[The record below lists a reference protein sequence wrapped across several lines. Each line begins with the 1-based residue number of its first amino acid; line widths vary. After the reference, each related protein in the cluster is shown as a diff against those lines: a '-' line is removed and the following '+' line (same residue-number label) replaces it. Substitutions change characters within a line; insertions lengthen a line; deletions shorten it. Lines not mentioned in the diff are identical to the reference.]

1 MFTKSQEALEA
12 LGAAITTKEIKQ
24 QPALWQETMTS
35 FDITKEAL
43 VSFLKAVYESAN
55 GNRVRVIFTGAG
67 TSEYVGNTICPY
79 LNKVGNRQRYF
90 FDSIASTDLVAAPEY
105 YLAEEETVLLVSF
118 ARSGNSPES
127 VAAVNLINQLVPN
140 SYHLIITCAKD
151 GELAKKAQ
159 QDDHSFLYLMP
170 EAANDAGF
178 AMTGSFTCMMLAAL
192 LIFDDA
198 TDLSQKQSY
207 VADMVFAGQAILDQE
222 ERLQELADLGF
233 ERLVYLGSASLANL
247 TQEAQLKMLELTAG
261 QVATVYESSM
271 GFRHGP
277 KSFINDRTL
286 VIGFVNNDAYV
297 RQYDLD
303 MLEEIQA
310 DGIALKTLALLQ
322 GGDINFSEDQFRLD
336 TRHLLPDAY
345 LAFPMI
351 LVAQTLAL
359 LTAVTLGNSPDT
371 PSATGTVN
379 RVVKGVTIHPY
390 PTSSCQ
396 CNKA

>member
-1 MFTKSQEALEA
+1 MFTKTQEALEA

-24 QPALWQETMTS
+24 EPRLWQETMTFFEETRDS
-35 FDITKEAL
+35 LD
-43 VSFLKAVYESAN
+43 SFLKRVCKSAN
-55 GNRVRVIFTGAG
+55 GNNVHVIFTGAG
-67 TSEYVGNTICPY
+67 TSEYIGNTICPY
-79 LNKVGNRQRYF
+79 LKKVGNRQRYLF
-90 FDSIASTDLVAAPEY
+90 ESVASTDLVAAPDY
-105 YLAEEETVLLVSF
+105 YLVEEETVLLVSF

-127 VAAVNLINQLVPN
+127 VAAVNLVNQLVPN

-159 QDDHSFLYLMP
+159 QDERSYLYLMP
-170 EAANDAGF
+170 EDANDAGF

-198 TDLSQKQSY
+198 NSIAQKEAYVTDMIL
-207 VADMVFAGQAILDQE
+207 AGQAVIDQE
-222 ERLQELADLGF
+222 RRLQELADLGF
-233 ERLVYLGSASLANL
+233 ERLVYLGSAGLAKL
-247 TQEAQLKMLELTAG
+247 TQEAQLKMLELTTG
-261 QVATVYESSM
+261 QVATLYESSM

-310 DGIALKTLALLQ
+310 DGIALKILALLQ

-336 TRHLLPDAY
+336 TRHLLPEAY

-390 PTSSCQ
+390 PTSSRQ

>member
-127 VAAVNLINQLVPN
+127 VVAVNLINQLVPN

-390 PTSSCQ
+390 PTSSRQ

>member
-1 MFTKSQEALEA
+1 
-12 LGAAITTKEIKQ
+12 
-24 QPALWQETMTS
+24 
-35 FDITKEAL
+35 
-43 VSFLKAVYESAN
+43 
-55 GNRVRVIFTGAG
+55 
-67 TSEYVGNTICPY
+67 
-79 LNKVGNRQRYF
+79 
-90 FDSIASTDLVAAPEY
+90 
-105 YLAEEETVLLVSF
+105 
-118 ARSGNSPES
+118 
-127 VAAVNLINQLVPN
+127 
-140 SYHLIITCAKD
+140 
-151 GELAKKAQ
+151 
-159 QDDHSFLYLMP
+159 MP

-207 VADMVFAGQAILDQE
+207 VADMVFAGQAILNQE

-277 KSFINDRTL
+277 KSFINMDTL
-286 VIGFVNNDAYV
+286 VIGFVNSDPYV
-297 RQYDLD
+297 RQYDLEI
-303 MLEEIQA
+303 LEEVRA

-322 GGDINFSEDQFRLD
+322 KGPTNFSGDQFLLEASQ
-336 TRHLLPDAY
+336 LLPDAY

-351 LVAQTLAL
+351 LVAQMLAL
-359 LTAVTLGNSPDT
+359 LTAITVGNRPDT

-390 PTSSCQ
+390 PS
-396 CNKA
+396 K

>member
-1 MFTKSQEALEA
+1 MFTKTQEALEA

-24 QPALWQETMTS
+24 EPRLWQETMTFFEETRDS
-35 FDITKEAL
+35 LD
-43 VSFLKAVYESAN
+43 SFLKRVCKSAN
-55 GNRVRVIFTGAG
+55 GNNVHVIFTGAG
-67 TSEYVGNTICPY
+67 TSEYIGNTICPY
-79 LNKVGNRQRYF
+79 LKKVGNRQRYLF
-90 FDSIASTDLVAAPEY
+90 ESVASTDLVAAPDY
-105 YLAEEETVLLVSF
+105 YLVEEETVLLVSF

-127 VAAVNLINQLVPN
+127 VAAVNLVNQLVPN

-159 QDDHSFLYLMP
+159 QDERSYLYLMP
-170 EAANDAGF
+170 EDANDAGL

-198 TDLSQKQSY
+198 NSIAQKEAYVTDMIL
-207 VADMVFAGQAILDQE
+207 AGQAVIDQE
-222 ERLQELADLGF
+222 RRLQELADLGF
-233 ERLVYLGSASLANL
+233 ERLVYLGSAGLAKL

-261 QVATVYESSM
+261 QVATLYESSM

-310 DGIALKTLALLQ
+310 DGIALKILALLQ
-322 GGDINFSEDQFRLD
+322 GRDINFSGDQFRLD
-336 TRHLLPDAY
+336 TRHLLPEAY
-345 LAFPMI
+345 LTFPMI

-390 PTSSCQ
+390 PTSSRQ

>member
-390 PTSSCQ
+390 PTSSRQ

>member
-1 MFTKSQEALEA
+1 MFTKTQEALEA

-24 QPALWQETMTS
+24 EPRLWQETMTFFEETRDS
-35 FDITKEAL
+35 LD
-43 VSFLKAVYESAN
+43 SFLKRVCKSAN
-55 GNRVRVIFTGAG
+55 GNNVHVIFTGAG
-67 TSEYVGNTICPY
+67 TSEYIGNTICPY
-79 LNKVGNRQRYF
+79 LKKVGNRQRYLF
-90 FDSIASTDLVAAPEY
+90 ESVASTDLVAAPDY
-105 YLAEEETVLLVSF
+105 YLVEEETVLLVSF

-127 VAAVNLINQLVPN
+127 VAAVNLVNQLVPN

-159 QDDHSFLYLMP
+159 QDERSYLYLMP
-170 EAANDAGF
+170 EDANDAGF

-198 TDLSQKQSY
+198 NSIAQKEAYVTDMIL
-207 VADMVFAGQAILDQE
+207 AGQAVIDQE
-222 ERLQELADLGF
+222 RRLQELADLGF
-233 ERLVYLGSASLANL
+233 ERLVYLGSAGLAKL

-261 QVATVYESSM
+261 QVATLYESSM

-310 DGIALKTLALLQ
+310 DGIALKILALLQ
-322 GGDINFSEDQFRLD
+322 GGDINFSENQFRLD
-336 TRHLLPDAY
+336 TRHLLPEAY

-390 PTSSCQ
+390 PTSSRQ

>member
-1 MFTKSQEALEA
+1 M
-12 LGAAITTKEIKQ
+12 
-24 QPALWQETMTS
+24 
-35 FDITKEAL
+35 
-43 VSFLKAVYESAN
+43 
-55 GNRVRVIFTGAG
+55 
-67 TSEYVGNTICPY
+67 
-79 LNKVGNRQRYF
+79 NKVGNRQRYF

-277 KSFINDRTL
+277 KSFINMDTL
-286 VIGFVNNDAYV
+286 VIGFVNSDPYV
-297 RQYDLD
+297 RQYDLEI
-303 MLEEIQA
+303 LEEVRA

-322 GGDINFSEDQFRLD
+322 KGPTNFSGDQFLLEASQ
-336 TRHLLPDAY
+336 LLPDAY

-351 LVAQTLAL
+351 LVAQMLAL
-359 LTAVTLGNSPDT
+359 LTAITVGNRPDT

-390 PTSSCQ
+390 PS
-396 CNKA
+396 K

>member
-1 MFTKSQEALEA
+1 MFTKTQEALEA

-24 QPALWQETMTS
+24 EPRLWQETMTFFEETRDS
-35 FDITKEAL
+35 LD
-43 VSFLKAVYESAN
+43 SFLKRVCKSAN
-55 GNRVRVIFTGAG
+55 GNNVHVIFTGAG
-67 TSEYVGNTICPY
+67 TSEYIGNTICPY
-79 LNKVGNRQRYF
+79 LKKVGNRQRYLF
-90 FDSIASTDLVAAPEY
+90 ESVASTDLVAAPDY
-105 YLAEEETVLLVSF
+105 YLVEEETVLLVSF

-127 VAAVNLINQLVPN
+127 VAAVNLVNQLVPN

-159 QDDHSFLYLMP
+159 QDERSYLYLMP
-170 EAANDAGF
+170 EDANDAGF

-198 TDLSQKQSY
+198 NSIAQKEAYVTDMIL
-207 VADMVFAGQAILDQE
+207 AGQAVIDQE
-222 ERLQELADLGF
+222 RRLQELADLGF
-233 ERLVYLGSASLANL
+233 ERLVYLGSAGLAKL

-261 QVATVYESSM
+261 QVATLYESSM

-336 TRHLLPDAY
+336 TRHLLPEAY

-390 PTSSCQ
+390 PTSSRQ

>member
-207 VADMVFAGQAILDQE
+207 VADMIFAGQAILDQE

-390 PTSSCQ
+390 PTSSRQ

>member
-1 MFTKSQEALEA
+1 MFKKSQEDLEA

-24 QPALWQETMTS
+24 EPRLWQETMTFFEETRDS
-35 FDITKEAL
+35 LD
-43 VSFLKAVYESAN
+43 SFLKRVCESAN
-55 GNRVRVIFTGAG
+55 GNNVHVIFTGAG
-67 TSEYVGNTICPY
+67 TSEYIGNTICPY
-79 LNKVGNRQRYF
+79 LKKVGNRQRYLF
-90 FDSIASTDLVAAPEY
+90 ESVASTDLVAAPDY
-105 YLAEEETVLLVSF
+105 YLVEEETVLLVSF

-127 VAAVNLINQLVPN
+127 VAAVNLVNQLVPN
-140 SYHLIITCAKD
+140 SYDLTITCAKD

-159 QDDHSFLYLMP
+159 QDERSYLYLMP
-170 EAANDAGF
+170 EDANDAGF

-198 TDLSQKQSY
+198 NSIAQKEAYVTDMIL
-207 VADMVFAGQAILDQE
+207 AGQAVIDQE
-222 ERLQELADLGF
+222 RRLQELADLGF
-233 ERLVYLGSASLANL
+233 ERLVYLGSAGLAKL

-261 QVATVYESSM
+261 QVATLYESPM

-359 LTAVTLGNSPDT
+359 LTAVILGNSPDT

-390 PTSSCQ
+390 PTSSRQ

>member
-1 MFTKSQEALEA
+1 MFTKTQEALEA

-24 QPALWQETMTS
+24 EPRLWQETMTFFEETRDS
-35 FDITKEAL
+35 LD
-43 VSFLKAVYESAN
+43 SFLKRVCKSAN
-55 GNRVRVIFTGAG
+55 GNNVHVIFTGAG
-67 TSEYVGNTICPY
+67 TSEYIGNTICPY
-79 LNKVGNRQRYF
+79 LKKVGNRQRYLF
-90 FDSIASTDLVAAPEY
+90 ESVASTDLVAAPDY
-105 YLAEEETVLLVSF
+105 YLVEEETVLLVSF

-127 VAAVNLINQLVPN
+127 VAAVNLVNQLVPN

-159 QDDHSFLYLMP
+159 QDERSYLYLMP
-170 EAANDAGF
+170 EDANDAGF

-198 TDLSQKQSY
+198 NSIAQKEAYVTDMIL
-207 VADMVFAGQAILDQE
+207 AGQAVIDQE
-222 ERLQELADLGF
+222 RRLQELADLGF
-233 ERLVYLGSASLANL
+233 ERLVYLGSAGLAKL

-261 QVATVYESSM
+261 QVATLYESSM

-310 DGIALKTLALLQ
+310 DGIALKILALLQ

-336 TRHLLPDAY
+336 TRHLLPEAY

-390 PTSSCQ
+390 PTSSRQ

>member
-1 MFTKSQEALEA
+1 MFTKPQEALEA

-24 QPALWQETMTS
+24 EPRLWQETMMFFEETRDS
-35 FDITKEAL
+35 M
-43 VSFLKAVYESAN
+43 VSFLERIYESADR
-55 GNRVRVIFTGAG
+55 NRIHVIFTGAG

-79 LNKVGNRQRYF
+79 LTKVGNRQRYL

-105 YLAEEETVLLVSF
+105 YLSKEETVLLVSF

-127 VAAVNLINQLVPN
+127 VAAVNLVNQLVPN
-140 SYHLIITCAKD
+140 SYHLTIICAKD

-159 QDDHSFLYLMP
+159 QDERSYLYLMP
-170 EAANDAGF
+170 EDANDAGF

-198 TDLSQKQSY
+198 NSIAQKEAY
-207 VADMVFAGQAILDQE
+207 VSDMVLAGQAVIDQVG
-222 ERLQELADLGF
+222 RLQELADLGF
-233 ERLVYLGSASLANL
+233 DRLVYLGSAGLAKL

-261 QVATVYESSM
+261 QVATLYESSM

-286 VIGFVNNDAYV
+286 VIGFVNNDAYI

-322 GGDINFSEDQFRLD
+322 GGDTDFSGDQFRLD
-336 TRHLLPDAY
+336 TSHLLPDAY

-359 LTAVTLGNSPDT
+359 LTAVTLGNFPDT

-390 PTSSCQ
+390 PS
-396 CNKA
+396 K

>member
-12 LGAAITTKEIKQ
+12 LGEAITTKEIKQ

-390 PTSSCQ
+390 PTSSR
-396 CNKA
+396 

>member
-1 MFTKSQEALEA
+1 MFTKTQEALEA

-24 QPALWQETMTS
+24 EPRLWQETMTFFEEKRDS
-35 FDITKEAL
+35 LD
-43 VSFLKAVYESAN
+43 SFLKRVCKSAN
-55 GNRVRVIFTGAG
+55 GNNVHVIFTGAG
-67 TSEYVGNTICPY
+67 TSEYIGNTICPY
-79 LNKVGNRQRYF
+79 LKKVGNRQRYLF
-90 FDSIASTDLVAAPEY
+90 ESVASTDLVAAPDY
-105 YLAEEETVLLVSF
+105 YLVEEETVLLVSF

-127 VAAVNLINQLVPN
+127 VAAVNLVNQLVPN

-159 QDDHSFLYLMP
+159 QDERSYLYLMP
-170 EAANDAGF
+170 EDANDAGF

-198 TDLSQKQSY
+198 NSIAQKEAYVTDMIL
-207 VADMVFAGQAILDQE
+207 AGQAVIDQE
-222 ERLQELADLGF
+222 RRLQELADLGF
-233 ERLVYLGSASLANL
+233 ERLVYLGSAGLAKL

-261 QVATVYESSM
+261 QVATLYESSM

-310 DGIALKTLALLQ
+310 DGIALKILALLQ

-336 TRHLLPDAY
+336 TRHLLPEAY

-390 PTSSCQ
+390 PTSSRQ

>member
-207 VADMVFAGQAILDQE
+207 VADMIFAGQAILDQE
-222 ERLQELADLGF
+222 ER
-233 ERLVYLGSASLANL
+233 
-247 TQEAQLKMLELTAG
+247 
-261 QVATVYESSM
+261 
-271 GFRHGP
+271 
-277 KSFINDRTL
+277 
-286 VIGFVNNDAYV
+286 
-297 RQYDLD
+297 
-303 MLEEIQA
+303 
-310 DGIALKTLALLQ
+310 
-322 GGDINFSEDQFRLD
+322 
-336 TRHLLPDAY
+336 
-345 LAFPMI
+345 
-351 LVAQTLAL
+351 
-359 LTAVTLGNSPDT
+359 
-371 PSATGTVN
+371 
-379 RVVKGVTIHPY
+379 
-390 PTSSCQ
+390 
-396 CNKA
+396 

>member
-1 MFTKSQEALEA
+1 MFTKTQEALEA

-24 QPALWQETMTS
+24 EPRLWQETMTFFEETRDS
-35 FDITKEAL
+35 LD
-43 VSFLKAVYESAN
+43 SFLKRVCKSAN
-55 GNRVRVIFTGAG
+55 GNNVHVIFTGAG
-67 TSEYVGNTICPY
+67 TSEYIGNTICPY
-79 LNKVGNRQRYF
+79 LKKVGNRQCYLF
-90 FDSIASTDLVAAPEY
+90 ESVASTDLVAAPDY

-127 VAAVNLINQLVPN
+127 VAAVNLVNQLVPN
-140 SYHLIITCAKD
+140 SYHLTITCAKD

-159 QDDHSFLYLMP
+159 QDERSYLYLMP
-170 EAANDAGF
+170 EDANDTGF

-198 TDLSQKQSY
+198 NSIAQKEAYVTDMIL
-207 VADMVFAGQAILDQE
+207 AGQAVIDQE
-222 ERLQELADLGF
+222 RRLQELADLGF
-233 ERLVYLGSASLANL
+233 ERLVYLGSAGLAKL

-261 QVATVYESSM
+261 QVATLYESSM

-310 DGIALKTLALLQ
+310 DGIALKILALLQ

-336 TRHLLPDAY
+336 TRHLLPEAY

-390 PTSSCQ
+390 PTSSRQ

>member
-1 MFTKSQEALEA
+1 M
-12 LGAAITTKEIKQ
+12 
-24 QPALWQETMTS
+24 
-35 FDITKEAL
+35 
-43 VSFLKAVYESAN
+43 
-55 GNRVRVIFTGAG
+55 
-67 TSEYVGNTICPY
+67 
-79 LNKVGNRQRYF
+79 
-90 FDSIASTDLVAAPEY
+90 
-105 YLAEEETVLLVSF
+105 
-118 ARSGNSPES
+118 
-127 VAAVNLINQLVPN
+127 
-140 SYHLIITCAKD
+140 
-151 GELAKKAQ
+151 
-159 QDDHSFLYLMP
+159 
-170 EAANDAGF
+170 
-178 AMTGSFTCMMLAAL
+178 
-192 LIFDDA
+192 IFDDA
-198 TDLSQKQSY
+198 NSIAQKEVYVTDMIL
-207 VADMVFAGQAILDQE
+207 AGQAVIDQE
-222 ERLQELADLGF
+222 RRLQELADLGF
-233 ERLVYLGSASLANL
+233 ERLVYLGSAGLAKL

-261 QVATVYESSM
+261 QVATLYESSM

-310 DGIALKTLALLQ
+310 DGIALKILALLQ

-336 TRHLLPDAY
+336 TRHLLPEAY

-390 PTSSCQ
+390 PTSSRQ

>member
-24 QPALWQETMTS
+24 QPALWQETMTFFAETRDS
-35 FDITKEAL
+35 LD
-43 VSFLKAVYESAN
+43 SFLKRVCKSAN

-127 VAAVNLINQLVPN
+127 VAAVNLINQLVLN

-390 PTSSCQ
+390 PTSSRQ